1 MDPTRD
7 NPILRFNT
15 FWWALWTL
23 LIFAALLAALLI
35 FQHQPPVRLEDAAAV
50 ARYATKDRILK
61 AEAAALTRAEIAA
74 AIPKVA
80 AELPSSK
87 PTAVEKPE
95 QVVPGSPTAL
105 KLAAE
110 PAGVP
115 GPNETAA
122 PADVAAPVE
131 APATAEPSAST
142 VDNQKLAALTQTA
155 GPETKPAP
163 AHPPAAAPAPKA
175 SEAELKKA
183 DEKLASLLGKPKK

>member
-115 GPNETAA
+115 APNETAA
-122 PADVAAPVE
+122 PADVAAPE
-131 APATAEPSAST
+131 AAPVTAEPPVEAVPPPAPGDSAP
-142 VDNQKLAALTQTA
+142 KAEPAAPDPDKA
-155 GPETKPAP
+155 KPKGRPTKPA
-163 AHPPAAAPAPKA
+163 
-175 SEAELKKA
+175 S
-183 DEKLASLLGKPKK
+183 GKTRH